1 MAFDDAIM
9 DGDAEE
15 HISEA
20 ARVLSTY
27 CDAGVPH
34 V

>member
-1 MAFDDAIM
+1 M

-27 CDAGVPH
+27 CDAIAVRAFH